1 MSHGAERHLIS
12 RNIAVH
18 PDRHRDMQQRTPLA
32 PAGLADIG
40 ELGEPWASAAWH
52 HAVAIAAGWRGE
64 APTWTPY
71 GYPPPAPV
79 AHPAH
84 PAHPVVP
91 APRRPEPTRRFAA
104 PRPGWTPPLGVLPAR
119 T

>member
-1 MSHGAERHLIS
+1 
-12 RNIAVH
+12 
-18 PDRHRDMQQRTPLA
+18 MQHRTPPA

-40 ELGEPWASAAWH
+40 ELGEPWASAARQ

-64 APTWTPY
+64 APTWTPW

-79 AHPAH
+79 APPVAWPA
-84 PAHPVVP
+84 PVPQHPVVP
-91 APRRPEPTRRFAA
+91 APRRRESAHRAA
-104 PRPGWTPPLGVLPAR
+104 AARPGWTPPLGVLPAR